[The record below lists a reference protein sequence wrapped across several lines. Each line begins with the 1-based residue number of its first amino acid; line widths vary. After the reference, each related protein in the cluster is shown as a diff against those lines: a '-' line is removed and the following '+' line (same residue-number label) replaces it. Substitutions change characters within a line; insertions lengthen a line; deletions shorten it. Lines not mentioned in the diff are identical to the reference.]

1 MAGFDT
7 AQQIAEQYPYF
18 SFLLNDPEV
27 GPLLTR
33 AVDPSQPYSSNKFQA
48 ELMKTS
54 YFRDRSAATRQWEIL
69 VNTDPAEAWRRRAEV
84 YFQQADIASKL
95 GYSLSEPELQFMA
108 EWNLGRGIEVG
119 SPEWNWG
126 LRTILNT
133 PSATGERLV
142 NGSIMGAMNKLH
154 DTAKGDWMM
163 SLSQEEYYKMGVD
176 IAMGYLDDNA
186 VRYAL
191 QERASSLYPHLRPQM
206 DQGATMKD
214 LFSGHMQTVADEW
227 EISPGELTYDS
238 PTMQSIIGRRDPE
251 TGAMRAASL
260 YEAKVLARND
270 DRFWKT
276 SRARQLESGA
286 GSYLLKTFGKVA

>member
-18 SFLLNDPEV
+18 GFLMSDPEV

-48 ELMKTS
+48 ELMKTN
-54 YFRDRSAATRQWEIL
+54 YFRSRSAATRQWEIL
-69 VNTDPAEAWRRRAEV
+69 VNTDPAEAWRRRAET
-84 YFQQADIASKL
+84 YFQQSDIAHKL
-95 GYSLSEPELQFMA
+95 GYMLTEPELQFMA

-133 PSATGERLV
+133 QTEPHKLV
-142 NGSIMGAMNKLH
+142 NGSIMGAMNQIH
-154 DTAKGDWMM
+154 DTAKGDWLM
-163 SLSQEEYYKMGVD
+163 SMSQEEYYRMGVD
-176 IAMGYLDDNA
+176 VAMGYLDDKA

-214 LFSGHMQTVADEW
+214 LFSGHMQTIAEEW
-227 EISPGELTYDS
+227 EVDPGTLTYDS
-238 PTMQSIIGRRDPE
+238 PTMQSIIGRRDPN
-251 TGAMRAASL
+251 TGNMRSASL
-260 YEAKVLARND
+260 YEAKILARQD
-270 DRFWKT
+270 DKFWNT
-276 SRARQLESGA
+276 SRARQLESSA
-286 GSYLLKTFGKVA
+286 GNYLLKTFGKVA